1 MNELIDPD
9 QQIRVELWEYAPRQ
23 FANDGVVGDL
33 SLALSFNDNADER
46 IERSYRGAIRKV
58 MGGISGIEF

>member
-46 IERSYRGAIRKV
+46 IEEAIEELLERLW
-58 MGGISGIEF
+58 EE

>member
-1 MNELIDPD
+1 MNELIDPE

-46 IERSYRGAIRKV
+46 IEEAIEELLERV
-58 MGGISGIEF
+58 WEE